1 MLERAG
7 DLLASVQ
14 SLFFMGIIVS
24 TIAQA
29 NFAKIDGSPSGSDHG
44 EAKAGCLIKILIVD
58 AHFLIRDELRN
69 VLREL
74 NDDMIVLEAVDGHQA
89 MQLVSEHADIRL
101 ILLELNLPDQDG
113 FSVLSELRE
122 RHPGTPVVVLSARQ
136 DRESVTRALDLGAA
150 GFIPKSARRE
160 IMLTALRLVLAGGTY
175 IPPEILAPEG
185 PSLPKLASAA
195 SRMWQGDL
203 DLTERQVKV
212 LQLLMQG
219 KSNRAI
225 CRALNLTEPSVKNHV
240 TAILKTLKVTSR
252 TEAVIAVRQLG
263 WGSENR

>member
-1 MLERAG
+1 VLERAG

-14 SLFFMGIIVS
+14 SPFFTGIIMS

-29 NFAKIDGSPSGSDHG
+29 NFPKLDGSPSGSDHG
-44 EAKAGCLIKILIVD
+44 EAKTGCLIEILIVD
-58 AHFLIRDELRN
+58 AHFLIRDALLS
-69 VLREL
+69 VLKEL
-74 NDDMIVLEAVDGHQA
+74 NNHMSLLEAVDGHQA
-89 MQLVSEHADIRL
+89 MQLVSEHADIKL

-122 RHPGTPVVVLSARQ
+122 RHSGTPVVVLSARQ

-160 IMLTALRLVLAGGTY
+160 ITLTALRLVLAGGTY

-185 PSLPKLASAA
+185 PSLPKLASA
-195 SRMWQGDL
+195 WQGHL

-225 CRALNLTEPSVKNHV
+225 CRALNLTEPTVKNHV

>member
-1 MLERAG
+1 MIM
-7 DLLASVQ
+7 
-14 SLFFMGIIVS
+14 F
-24 TIAQA
+24 AQA
-29 NFAKIDGSPSGSDHG
+29 TFAKLDSSPPGSDHG
-44 EAKAGCLIKILIVD
+44 EAKAARLIKILMVD
-58 AHFLIRDELRN
+58 AHFLIRDALRS
-69 VLREL
+69 VLEKL
-74 NDDMIVLEAVDGHQA
+74 NNHVIVLEAVDGHQA

-113 FSVLSELRE
+113 FSVLTKLRE
-122 RHPGTPVVVLSARQ
+122 RHPGTSVVVCSARQ

-150 GFIPKSARRE
+150 GFIPKSGRRE
-160 IMLTALRLVLAGGTY
+160 LMLTALQLVLAGGTY

-185 PSLPKLASAA
+185 PSLPNLTSAA

-203 DLTERQVKV
+203 DLTERQVGV

-225 CRALNLTEPSVKNHV
+225 CRALSLAEPTVKNHV
-240 TAILKTLKVTSR
+240 TAILKALKVTSR
-252 TEAVIAVRQLG
+252 TEAVIAVRHLG